1 MCLKH
6 GANGRW
12 YLNAKNYLDET
23 YEEAGAVE
31 YLTELWS
38 KLERMYVNKTYRIMN
53 IRTVS
58 EKLHIP
64 ILGRL
69 LRGFANWG
77 MRKEKH
83 LNLNAAQG
91 HYGCVV
97 PLEES
102 KMIVQEFASDKIIKA
117 VCPCKHF
124 STGKKEATCLGFT
137 PLAEVLPKIPRLIP
151 ENGLEVLDGEQA
163 AAYLEETS
171 EKGLC
176 HTIWCGPKPS
186 IAAICSCN
194 VRTCGGLRLKADFN
208 INACHKGEY
217 VAVLNK
223 DRCIG
228 CGKCSSSC
236 QFGAL
241 TNSQSDSQPQISLE
255 ACYGCGICHDI
266 CEESAIQLVDRNLFP
281 ETRGKYY

>member
-1 MCLKH
+1 MKH

-12 YLNAKNYLDET
+12 YLNAKNYLQET
-23 YEEAGAVE
+23 YDEAGAVD

-53 IRTVS
+53 IKTVS
-58 EKLHIP
+58 EKLHVP

-69 LRGFANWG
+69 LKGFANWG

-97 PLEES
+97 PLDES
-102 KMIVQEFASDKIIKA
+102 KMIVQEIASDTIIQA

-124 STGKKEATCLGFT
+124 AAGIKEATCLGFT

-151 ENGLEVLDGEQA
+151 ETGLKVLDGDQA
-163 AAYLEETS
+163 ASLLEKWS
-171 EKGLC
+171 DDGFV
-176 HTIWCGPKPS
+176 HTIWCGPRPS
-186 IAAICSCN
+186 IAAICSCKA
-194 VRTCGGLRLKADFN
+194 RTCGGLRLKVDFD

-228 CGKCSSSC
+228 CGKCASRC

-241 TNSQSDSQPQISLE
+241 SYTESDSQPVITPE
-255 ACYGCGICHDI
+255 ACYGCALCHDV
-266 CEESAIQLVDRNLFP
+266 CEESAIQLVDRNLIP
-281 ETRGKYY
+281 ETRGML